1 MDLARRMIGASRLD
15 ISVYDEVES
24 NPDATKEAFL
34 AVLLVAISNGIG
46 MVGISGSLG
55 IITGVVSSIIAWV
68 LWSVIIYLIGVR
80 GFGHSSDLGE
90 LLRCLGFAYSP
101 GVLNIFMLLPFV
113 GFLVPY
119 VTSIWLFLT
128 FIVAIR
134 QALDCETSRAILV
147 SVLGFLAYLIIRFL
161 MFFI

>member
-34 AVLLVAISNGIG
+34 AVLLVAVSNGIG
-46 MVGISGSLG
+46 MVGISGALG

-68 LWSVIIYLIGVR
+68 LWSVIIYFIGVR
-80 GFGHSSDLGE
+80 GFGHTSDLGE

-101 GVLNIFMLLPFV
+101 GILNIFMLLPFV

>member
-1 MDLARRMIGASRLD
+1 MDLVRRMIGASRLD
-15 ISVYDEVES
+15 IGIYDEVES
-24 NPDATKEAFL
+24 NPGATKEAFL
-34 AVLLVAISNGIG
+34 AVVLVAISNGIG
-46 MVGISGSLG
+46 MVGVSGSLG

-101 GVLNIFMLLPFV
+101 AILNIFMLLPFV
-113 GFLVPY
+113 GYFVPY
-119 VTSIWLFLT
+119 ITSIWLFLT

-134 QALDCETSRAILV
+134 QALDCETSRAILI
-147 SVLGFLAYLIIRFL
+147 SVLGFLAYVIIRFL